1 MKYLLFC
8 FTILFFI
15 SSSAQDCTQEKLLLL
30 PGTWKKGPQGSI
42 HDVIASD
49 LTREKVIMAN
59 IHKMIETDYKPTGCQ
74 IDYSTAYGKYSD
86 PGQKWI
92 SDPYSYTMFVLSYLC
107 DPNDKEKLKHYV
119 QISTSTK
126 VTVSANVIW
135 ALDNLYASDMEGA
148 FRGYLKLKQKPVKKN
163 GYWFMGEELRGK
175 TGTTSEEKFFH
186 WLITYNDTLPFY
198 YVSRKEYL
206 LIQKKRLEEKS
217 KEVPGEKEYNEPFL
231 KNISDYL
238 TKPESE
244 LSKPAICRWNEEERF
259 EKFVEEGSLGS
270 FYAIKPNLDYYNNK
284 LPKSSPQFISIEYFL
299 ATGYPVYVENIAN
312 IEKALDFAKL
322 KSMLGK

>member
-1 MKYLLFC
+1 
-8 FTILFFI
+8 
-15 SSSAQDCTQEKLLLL
+15 
-30 PGTWKKGPQGSI
+30 
-42 HDVIASD
+42 
-49 LTREKVIMAN
+49 
-59 IHKMIETDYKPTGCQ
+59 
-74 IDYSTAYGKYSD
+74 
-86 PGQKWI
+86 
-92 SDPYSYTMFVLSYLC
+92 
-107 DPNDKEKLKHYV
+107 
-119 QISTSTK
+119 
-126 VTVSANVIW
+126 
-135 ALDNLYASDMEGA
+135 
-148 FRGYLKLKQKPVKKN
+148 
-163 GYWFMGEELRGK
+163 MGEQLQGK
-175 TGTTSEEKFFH
+175 AGTTSEEKFFH

-217 KEVPGEKEYNEPFL
+217 KEVPGEKEYNDPFL

-244 LSKPAICRWNEEERF
+244 LNKPAICRWNEEERF

-270 FYAIKPNLDYYNNK
+270 FYAIKPNLDYYNKK

-299 ATGYPVYVENIAN
+299 ATGYPVYVGNIAN